1 MLRRLPLT
9 ILAFL
14 VAVGAVGSQEPEISF
29 KKLAV
34 FPFAVLS
41 KTPME
46 HLGEKVRQEFEERLK
61 GEGFTMVSQVDLVK
75 ALQAPDERVR
85 EGALRV
91 AASFLGRQPSSE
103 SLAGQFRTL
112 SRDGSLRVRY
122 QLALALGQLQ
132 HPGRGLLLAE
142 ILAQDTAN
150 PWMQTGVLCSVPP
163 DAGELRDA
171 VQRVLLAARTDEA
184 RVRLTVTTGSLHA
197 EAADTPRLTVVATAS
212 PGQKYPPE
220 CYTKGVT
227 VIASDYR
234 VSRFDP
240 TLGHKTTSYFSRLAM
255 LRVAHLKG
263 AFEALVFTDDDLLT
277 EGAISNVFV
286 VRNEELWTPP
296 VDTPI
301 LPGITRAAVIEVARE
316 LGLAVREMGVTLD
329 DVLSADEVF
338 LTGSMM
344 EVVPVVRIERQ
355 AVAQEKIGDVT
366 RQIGLAYARLVDQ
379 ECPV

>member
-1 MLRRLPLT
+1 MPDAVCINGQVTPAPDAHVSVFDAGFMQGIGLFETMRAYGGRVFRLDAHLDRLIASARRLGWT
-9 ILAFL
+9 
-14 VAVGAVGSQEPEISF
+14 
-29 KKLAV
+29 
-34 FPFAVLS
+34 
-41 KTPME
+41 
-46 HLGEKVRQEFEERLK
+46 
-61 GEGFTMVSQVDLVK
+61 
-75 ALQAPDERVR
+75 
-85 EGALRV
+85 
-91 AASFLGRQPSSE
+91 
-103 SLAGQFRTL
+103 
-112 SRDGSLRVRY
+112 
-122 QLALALGQLQ
+122 
-132 HPGRGLLLAE
+132 
-142 ILAQDTAN
+142 
-150 PWMQTGVLCSVPP
+150 VPP

-296 VDTPI
+296 VDTPV

-316 LGLAVREMGVTLD
+316 LGLAVRETGVTLD